1 MSTSSNQPSAAT
13 TALTREQKQMLYR
26 DGYIVLKN
34 AVSEEQAD
42 AARTRINEAKQGE
55 YVGGDKD
62 ILDLIN
68 ASSITPIL
76 NEAMGEFDPPIA
88 CQVGVLPVTK
98 PGDRFTNLGYQ
109 DKDLP
114 YYGAGT
120 HMDGSITIAAP
131 QEVQEGT
138 PEEIYARHF
147 ASGPKGDLGRSP
159 EVMGHNMVPM
169 FEDPEMTLGLG
180 SFTAFVFIC
189 LNDQTVEGRGQTAVL
204 RGAHHAMEKFFRMQ
218 YETNGR
224 LGPEGPEWP
233 RLNYDCPNRCGMVYV
248 PQSVQDQFI
257 DETSESTP
265 DGKKWPRPTQVL
277 MDKGDACITLYHIPH
292 SGTRNEDGTES
303 RKNMIF
309 RIRNKKRQPKVMV
322 NGISDHPDRGQ
333 RGEWLE
339 FEEGNDP
346 WERSKY
352 AMCNMWNEWEGMQA
366 VVAEQQAIEREA
378 SSR

>member
-1 MSTSSNQPSAAT
+1 MSKSSSQPRAAT
-13 TALTREQKQMLYR
+13 TVLTLEQKRMLYH

-42 AARTRINEAKQGE
+42 AALTRISEAKKGE
-55 YVGGDKD
+55 HIGGEKV

-76 NEAMGEFDPPIA
+76 NEVMGEFDPPIA
-88 CQVGVLPVTK
+88 CQVGVIPVTK
-98 PGDRFTNLGYQ
+98 PGDRFTNLGYR

-131 QEVQEGT
+131 QAVQEGT

-147 ASGPKGDLGRSP
+147 ATGPKGDLGRSP

-169 FEDPEMTLGLG
+169 FEDPAMTLGLG
-180 SFTAFVFIC
+180 SFTAFAFIC
-189 LNDQTVEGRGQTAVL
+189 LNDQTGEGRGQTAVL

-218 YETNGR
+218 YETNGH

-233 RLNYDCPNRCGMVYV
+233 RLNYDCPNRCGMIYV

-292 SGTRNEDGTES
+292 SGTRNEHGTEP

-309 RIRNKKRQPKVMV
+309 RIRNKNRQPNVMV

-352 AMCNMWNEWEGMQA
+352 AMCNMWDEWQGMQE
-366 VVAEQQAIEREA
+366 VVAEQRALEEDA
-378 SSR
+378 S

>member
-1 MSTSSNQPSAAT
+1 MSKSSSQPRAAT
-13 TALTREQKQMLYR
+13 TVLTLEQKRMLYH

-42 AARTRINEAKQGE
+42 AALTRISEAKKGE
-55 YVGGDKD
+55 HIGGEKAV
-62 ILDLIN
+62 LDLIN

-76 NEAMGEFDPPIA
+76 NEVMGEFDPPIA
-88 CQVGVLPVTK
+88 CQVGVIPVTK
-98 PGDRFTNLGYQ
+98 PGDRFTNLGYR

-131 QEVQEGT
+131 QAVQEGT

-169 FEDPEMTLGLG
+169 FEDPAMTLGLG
-180 SFTAFVFIC
+180 SFTAFAFIC
-189 LNDQTVEGRGQTAVL
+189 LNDQTGEGRGQTAVL

-218 YETNGR
+218 YETNGH

-233 RLNYDCPNRCGMVYV
+233 RLNYDCPNRCGMIYV

-292 SGTRNEDGTES
+292 SGTRNEHGTEP

-309 RIRNKKRQPKVMV
+309 RIRNKNRQPNVMV

-352 AMCNMWNEWEGMQA
+352 AMCNMWDEWQGMQE
-366 VVAEQQAIEREA
+366 VVAEQRALEEDA
-378 SSR
+378 S

>member
-257 DETSESTP
+257 DKTSESTP

-352 AMCNMWNEWEGMQA
+352 AMCNMWDEWEGMQA

>member
-1 MSTSSNQPSAAT
+1 MSTPSNQPSAAT

-131 QEVQEGT
+131 QEVQEG
-138 PEEIYARHF
+138 
-147 ASGPKGDLGRSP
+147 KGG
-159 EVMGHNMVPM
+159 
-169 FEDPEMTLGLG
+169 
-180 SFTAFVFIC
+180 
-189 LNDQTVEGRGQTAVL
+189 
-204 RGAHHAMEKFFRMQ
+204 
-218 YETNGR
+218 
-224 LGPEGPEWP
+224 
-233 RLNYDCPNRCGMVYV
+233 
-248 PQSVQDQFI
+248 
-257 DETSESTP
+257 
-265 DGKKWPRPTQVL
+265 
-277 MDKGDACITLYHIPH
+277 
-292 SGTRNEDGTES
+292 
-303 RKNMIF
+303 
-309 RIRNKKRQPKVMV
+309 
-322 NGISDHPDRGQ
+322 
-333 RGEWLE
+333 
-339 FEEGNDP
+339 
-346 WERSKY
+346 
-352 AMCNMWNEWEGMQA
+352 
-366 VVAEQQAIEREA
+366 
-378 SSR
+378 

>member
-13 TALTREQKQMLYR
+13 TALTRVQKQMLYR

-131 QEVQEGT
+131 QAVQEGT

-169 FEDPEMTLGLG
+169 FEDPAMTLGLG
-180 SFTAFVFIC
+180 SFTAFAFIC

-218 YETNGR
+218 YETNGH

-233 RLNYDCPNRCGMVYV
+233 RLNYDCPNRCGMIYV

-292 SGTRNEDGTES
+292 SGTRNEHGTEP

-309 RIRNKKRQPKVMV
+309 RIRNKNRQPNVMV

-352 AMCNMWNEWEGMQA
+352 AMCNMWDEWQGMQE
-366 VVAEQQAIEREA
+366 VVAEQRALEEDA
-378 SSR
+378 S